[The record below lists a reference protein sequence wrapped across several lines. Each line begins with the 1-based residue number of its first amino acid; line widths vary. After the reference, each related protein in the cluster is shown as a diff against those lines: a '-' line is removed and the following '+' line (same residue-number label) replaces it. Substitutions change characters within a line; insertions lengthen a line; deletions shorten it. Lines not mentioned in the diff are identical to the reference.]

1 MRAPMARSKNMTL
14 AGTTGHT
21 RRTARPRNA
30 CRTGWH
36 SVLIV
41 RLLDVPHACTCAN
54 SKLTGQ
60 RMKARVE
67 ELQAKV
73 EQLEGTKQGQ
83 SIPASSNAN
92 ASPTMITAGMNA
104 PDKFSSMSSNGAL
117 FATRRDSQLGS
128 AYQPGAPTANM
139 MPSTSPNATRNHS
152 IAMMRPNSVD
162 SRSQASHHMANFDLL
177 NSSAVPS
184 SMAQEM
190 STNMALNNLHLQST
204 PFGDHNPCFDYF
216 GGEMSMLCL

>member
-1 MRAPMARSKNMTL
+1 MPRSMNMTL

-30 CRTGWH
+30 CRIGSL
-36 SVLIV
+36 SVHIV
-41 RLLDVPHACTCAN
+41 RLSDVPHACACAN
-54 SKLTGQ
+54 SKPTGQ

-73 EQLEGTKQGQ
+73 EQLEGTKQVGP
-83 SIPASSNAN
+83 SIPALSNAY
-92 ASPTMITAGMNA
+92 ASTSVTTAGMNA
-104 PDKFSSMSSNGAL
+104 PDKFNNMSSNNGAL

-128 AYQPGAPTANM
+128 GYQSGAPTANM
-139 MPSTSPNATRNHS
+139 MPNTSPNGARSRS

-162 SRSQASHHMANFDLL
+162 SRSQASQHLANFDLL
-177 NSSAVPS
+177 NSSALPS
-184 SMAQEM
+184 SMA
-190 STNMALNNLHLQST
+190 LDNLHLQST

-216 GGEMSMLCL
+216 GGETNILRL